1 MRSTLF
7 LFFLIPFVAGA
18 QLKGA
23 VLKLE
28 GTWSFKE
35 SPGFEKWEKVGE
47 EMVGRAYRV
56 NKMGDTSLVEE
67 MHISSVNNRLI
78 YQSITFNRTTDTV
91 MRVTHNFVGKRR
103 KMMFTNIARDLPYA
117 IKYSFGFFNRRKLNI
132 QIHFHEGEKAK
143 KMVLKKQD

>member
-1 MRSTLF
+1 MRSILF
-7 LFFLIPFVAGA
+7 LLFFLPIVANA

-28 GTWSFKE
+28 GTWTFKE
-35 SPGFEKWEKVGE
+35 SPGFEKWVKEGE

-67 MHISSVNNRLI
+67 MHISSVNNRLV
-78 YQSITFNRTTDTV
+78 YQSITFNRTADTV

-103 KMMFTNIARDLPYA
+103 KMMFSNIARDLPYA
-117 IKYSFGFFNRRKLNI
+117 IKYSFGFFNKRKLNI
-132 QIHFHEGEKAK
+132 QIHFHEAEKAK
-143 KMVLKKQD
+143 KMVLRRQD